1 MTDKTR
7 YRNNMN
13 RRTPSRLV
21 ALAMLAAL
29 VSSGAINAQA
39 PAQRPAQAPQAA
51 ATVDLTGDWVSV
63 VTGDWK
69 FRMVTPN
76 KGVFEGLP
84 LNAEG
89 RRIGGTWDPKQ
100 DTAAGEQCRAYG
112 AGNIM
117 RVPGR
122 LRIKWESSDT
132 LRIDTDAGMQT
143 RLLKFGP
150 PVKPSDRAATER
162 PARESPAGATERPA
176 REPPAGASEGIPSG
190 GEPSWQGSTHA
201 EWHKPTGPAA
211 AGTGGSLKAVTTGLK
226 PGYLRKNGAPYSDAT
241 VLTEYYE
248 RQTAPNGDS
257 WLIVTQIVKDPKY
270 LGRPYITSANFKK
283 IPDGQGWN
291 PTPCSAN

>member
-1 MTDKTR
+1 MKTLR
-7 YRNNMN
+7 FVV
-13 RRTPSRLV
+13 L
-21 ALAMLAAL
+21 ALI
-29 VSSGAINAQA
+29 SSGAIAQA
-39 PAQRPAQAPQAA
+39 PPRQGPTGP
-51 ATVDLTGDWVSV
+51 TVDLNGDWVSV

-76 KGVFEGLP
+76 KSVFEGIP

-89 RRIGGTWDPKQ
+89 KRLGDTWDPKQ
-100 DTAAGEQCRAYG
+100 DIANNEQCRAYG

-122 LRIKWESSDT
+122 LRIKWDGNDT
-132 LRIDTDAGMQT
+132 LRIETDSGKQT

-150 PVKPSDRAATER
+150 PARPGETPAA
-162 PARESPAGATERPA
+162 A
-176 REPPAGASEGIPSG
+176 
-190 GEPSWQGSTHA
+190 GEPSWQGTTRA
-201 EWHKPTGPAA
+201 EWHKPVGPAA
-211 AGTGGSLKAVTTGLK
+211 SGTGGSLKAVTTGLK

-241 VLTEYYE
+241 VLTEYFE

-270 LGRPYITSANFKK
+270 LSRPYITSANFKK

>member
-7 YRNNMN
+7 FGNNMN
-13 RRTPSRLV
+13 RITPSRPV

-29 VSSGAINAQA
+29 AALVSSAGTNAQA
-39 PAQRPAQAPQAA
+39 PAQRPAQTPQAA
-51 ATVDLTGDWVSV
+51 TTVDLTGDWVSV

-100 DTAAGEQCRAYG
+100 DAADGEQCRAYG

-132 LRIDTDAGMQT
+132 LRIDTDAGTQT

-150 PVKPSDRAATER
+150 PVKP
-162 PARESPAGATERPA
+162 
-176 REPPAGASEGIPSG
+176 

-201 EWHKPTGPAA
+201 EWHKPAGPAA
-211 AGTGGSLKAVTTGLK
+211 AGMGGSLKAVTTGLK

-257 WLIVTQIVKDPKY
+257 WLIVTQIVKDSKY
-270 LGRPYITSANFKK
+270 LSRPYITSANFKK

-291 PTPCSAN
+291 PTPCAAN

>member
-1 MTDKTR
+1 
-7 YRNNMN
+7 MN
-13 RRTPSRLV
+13 RRTSSRFV
-21 ALAMLAAL
+21 ALAMLVSLAAL
-29 VSSGAINAQA
+29 VSSGVINAQA
-39 PAQRPAQAPQAA
+39 PAQRPAQTPRPAQAPQAA

-100 DTAAGEQCRAYG
+100 DAAAGEQCRAYG

-132 LRIDTDAGMQT
+132 LRIDTDAGTQT

-150 PVKPSDRAATER
+150 PVKP
-162 PARESPAGATERPA
+162 G
-176 REPPAGASEGIPSG
+176 EGIPSG

-201 EWHKPTGPAA
+201 EWHKPAGPAA

-270 LGRPYITSANFKK
+270 LIRPYITSANFKK

>member
-1 MTDKTR
+1 
-7 YRNNMN
+7 MN
-13 RRTPSRLV
+13 SRTPSRTV
-21 ALAMLAAL
+21 ALVMLTSLAAL
-29 VSSGAINAQA
+29 VCSGASNAQP
-39 PAQRPAQAPQAA
+39 PARGPGQHPTQTPQAA
-51 ATVDLTGDWVSV
+51 STVDLTGDWVSV

-76 KGVFEGLP
+76 KGVLEGLP

-89 RRIGGTWDPKQ
+89 RRIADTWDPKQ
-100 DTAAGEQCRAYG
+100 DTANGEQCRAYG
-112 AGNIM
+112 AANIM

-150 PVKPSDRAATER
+150 PEKP
-162 PARESPAGATERPA
+162 
-176 REPPAGASEGIPSG
+176 

-248 RQTAPNGDS
+248 RQSAPNGDS

-270 LGRPYITSANFKK
+270 LSRPYITSENFKK

>member
-1 MTDKTR
+1 MTDETAN
-7 YRNNMN
+7 RNNMN
-13 RRTPSRLV
+13 RRTPSRFV
-21 ALAMLAAL
+21 APAMLALLAAL
-29 VSSGAINAQA
+29 LSSGAINAQA
-39 PAQRPAQAPQAA
+39 PAQRPAQTPQAA
-51 ATVDLTGDWVSV
+51 ATADLTGDWVSV

-89 RRIGGTWDPKQ
+89 RRVGATWDPKQ
-100 DTAAGEQCRAYG
+100 DAASGEQCRAYG

-122 LRIKWESSDT
+122 LRIQWEGSDT

-150 PVKPSDRAATER
+150 SVKP
-162 PARESPAGATERPA
+162 
-176 REPPAGASEGIPSG
+176 

-201 EWHKPTGPAA
+201 EWHRPAGPAA

-248 RQTAPNGDS
+248 RQSAPNGDS

-270 LGRPYITSANFKK
+270 LSRPYITSVNFKK
-283 IPDGQGWN
+283 IPSGQGWD
-291 PTPCSAN
+291 PTPCAAN